1 METIE
6 LKEIEM
12 DLKSRSVAM
21 MKILRAGTLKHIRL
35 HASGRNNIRYLEK
48 LLFAIG
54 KWIFVHEIVN
64 ETPEPNKEQLSVVFS
79 RSHDF
84 GLKFMH
90 AKAKA

>member
-21 MKILRAGTLKHIRL
+21 MKILRAGTHKHIRL

-48 LLFAIG
+48 LMFAIG
-54 KWIFVHEIVN
+54 KWIYVHEIVN